1 MSMALLDHIEVAG
14 FTASYTVWEN
24 GLRGAICDIDHDCIY
39 RFVEVT
45 EDGAYYKYKESEWK
59 EKCPIV
65 AVGIIAWWFKY
76 RRTQEGIASIYE
88 SYYQMRLGQYR
99 DKRKK
104 EPDSWKA
111 NIEKE
116 YLEKHFPHDEN
127 QWIKRSEAVLEY
139 FAPEE
144 VQTIKSIANNYIL
157 YVEINKLNLNT
168 KDMKEITK
176 NNTNITSDS
185 SELTDDEWA
194 VLNFLSDGKEHFNE
208 PDIDDYCNICD
219 YLAELGLVELGDT
232 KDDGISLSYQG
243 KRLIKI
249 MKKQQ
254 QEEMNEIDFRLLR
267 VIYDHEKEIDPKV
280 LGAPQVYDFMKE
292 FFYTPDEITQSSQRL
307 KEKGWID
314 YFIDGGPAY
323 WHRIKDAG
331 IVALRNYL
339 KQHSEQ
345 VDHPLSLNPDN
356 NIVNDEELI
365 NSLLN
370 CFYQNRQNVMDY
382 ISKIRSISKNPEIVA
397 YTADLVNQGIISK
410 LSCRNDLWKPLHNK
424 GLYEPQ
430 VGTWNKQMKVLIK

>member
-1 MSMALLDHIEVAG
+1 MALLDHIEVAG

-116 YLEKHFPHDEN
+116 YLEMHFPHDEN

-185 SELTDDEWA
+185 SELTDDE
-194 VLNFLSDGKEHFNE
+194 
-208 PDIDDYCNICD
+208 
-219 YLAELGLVELGDT
+219 
-232 KDDGISLSYQG
+232 
-243 KRLIKI
+243 
-249 MKKQQ
+249 
-254 QEEMNEIDFRLLR
+254 
-267 VIYDHEKEIDPKV
+267 
-280 LGAPQVYDFMKE
+280 
-292 FFYTPDEITQSSQRL
+292 
-307 KEKGWID
+307 
-314 YFIDGGPAY
+314 
-323 WHRIKDAG
+323 
-331 IVALRNYL
+331 
-339 KQHSEQ
+339 
-345 VDHPLSLNPDN
+345 
-356 NIVNDEELI
+356 
-365 NSLLN
+365 
-370 CFYQNRQNVMDY
+370 
-382 ISKIRSISKNPEIVA
+382 
-397 YTADLVNQGIISK
+397 
-410 LSCRNDLWKPLHNK
+410 
-424 GLYEPQ
+424 
-430 VGTWNKQMKVLIK
+430 